1 MLRDELKKE
10 ISRVAGA
17 DIEIKLVEPERS
29 ENGDYSTNLAFL
41 LAKKKG
47 KSPNDIAEEVAHKLR
62 SAKSDLID
70 RADSVGGFVNVW
82 VKDEALI
89 KKLSKKLKFDKQ
101 NKKINVEFVSAN
113 PTGPLTMANGRGGF
127 YGDALANVLMKVGY
141 DVTREYYINDAGN
154 QIRLLGESIEAA
166 EGKMEEKKEHYKG
179 DYIKK
184 FIGKDIEDVVK
195 ILREE
200 IEKSLEK
207 AGIKFDIWFSEK
219 ELREKKEPEEVLKFL
234 EGKKLV
240 EKKEGAIWLGDAVL
254 VKSDAEFTYFLVDLA
269 YHFNKFFDRKF
280 DLAID
285 VWGADHH
292 GYVERMKKGIEALG
306 VDPERLKI
314 IIMQLVRLVSGGN
327 EVRMSKRAGKFVTID
342 DLLEQVGAD
351 VARWFFLE
359 RSPNTHMDF
368 DLDLA
373 KEKSEKNPVYYVQYA
388 HTRMHGILVKSQI
401 TNPKSKIIEFKNPAE
416 RNLALKILRFPEL
429 LEDISKD
436 YQVHRLTT
444 YAYELAQAFSAFYCD
459 VKVIGSAREAE
470 LLYLVSKTKETLGD
484 VLKLLGISQPE
495 KM

>member
-101 NKKINVEFVSAN
+101 NKKINIEFVSAN

-306 VDPERLKI
+306 IDDKCLKI
-314 IIMQLVRLVSGGN
+314 IMIQLVRLIRGGK
-327 EVRMSKRAGKFVTID
+327 EVRMSKRAGEFVTMD

-388 HTRMHGILVKSQI
+388 HTRMASILSKSGYLD
-401 TNPKSKIIEFKNPAE
+401 TECPSTFGHASE
-416 RNLALKILRFPEL
+416 RELALKILRLPEL

-444 YAYELAQAFSAFYCD
+444 YAYELAQTFSAFYRD
-459 VKVIGSAREAE
+459 VKVVGSAREAE
-470 LLYLVSKTKETLGD
+470 LLYLVSKTKETLAD